1 MNTRRLMI
9 FLAALLITVA
19 PWLLVAAD
27 APATAAAPT
36 AIPGLTALNFSPRAP
51 PVLAGG

>member
-27 APATAAAPT
+27 APATVQAAAPSV
-36 AIPGLTALNFSPRAP
+36 AAVEPLLPAASA
-51 PVLAGG
+51 A